1 MIFSSIYTR
10 NYISTYLIIVNVEV
24 VRRAKHGH
32 EGGKVR
38 LGSAVGSVALALR
51 LVRPYHAEQIGAN
64 EEIAAGLVATSYKQ
78 KKESR
83 NYSHTNQY
91 KIAKAVL
98 LPEKIG
104 ASAQRIM

>member
-24 VRRAKHGH
+24 VRRAKYGH

-78 KKESR
+78 KK
-83 NYSHTNQY
+83 
-91 KIAKAVL
+91 KKAAIIVIPISIK
-98 LPEKIG
+98 LPK
-104 ASAQRIM
+104 QHYYLKK